1 MKKRVTALAVST
13 VSTVWAG
20 SASAQ
25 SSVTLYGVIDQGINF
40 TSNVANNVG
49 DGHSLTEMASGHV
62 QGSRWGLRGT
72 EDLGGGTKAIFQ
84 LENGFNAT
92 NGKAGQGSRM
102 FGRQAYVGVSSNQLG
117 TLTLGRQYDSVVD
130 YFAPTTANGN
140 WAGYQFAHP
149 LDNDNTDNSFR
160 LDNAIKYA
168 SPNVGGF
175 QFGGAYAFSNT
186 SSFADNRVYS
196 FGAKYT
202 NGGLKLGAGYMLGNH
217 VGTGE
222 VGALTASDASY
233 IARQMR
239 VFGAGINYTTGPA
252 TVGFAYSNSN
262 YSQPSGNGYGVSLAA
277 PGVTV
282 DAVKYHNFEVNGKYQ
297 ITPAFFLGGQYVL
310 SLLKYD
316 ASTGRA
322 EPRIHLVG
330 LMADYSFSK
339 RTDVYLQTSY
349 QHVAGGKTGSGLDN
363 GFVMGAQGPS
373 STSSQAVVRLA
384 LRHKF

>member
-1 MKKRVTALAVST
+1 MKKRFAVLT
-13 VSTVWAG
+13 VSTLSTAWAG
-20 SASAQ
+20 TANAQ

-40 TSNVANNVG
+40 TNNVG
-49 DGHSLTEMASGHV
+49 GHSLTEMASGHV
-62 QGSRWGLRGT
+62 QGSRWGLRGS
-72 EDLGGGTKAIFQ
+72 EDLGGGLKAIFQ
-84 LENGFNAT
+84 LENGFAADT
-92 NGKAGQGSRM
+92 GAPGQGRRM
-102 FGRQAYVGVSSNQLG
+102 FGRQAYVGLESNQYG
-117 TLTLGRQYDSVVD
+117 RLTLGRQYDSVVD
-130 YFAPTTANGN
+130 FFAPTTANGN

-160 LDNAIKYA
+160 LDNAIKYT
-168 SPNVGGF
+168 SPSFGGF
-175 QFGGAYAFSNT
+175 RFGGAYASSDTT
-186 SSFADNRVYS
+186 SFTDNRVYS
-196 FGAKYT
+196 FGASYT
-202 NGGLKLGAGYMLGNH
+202 NGGLTLGAGYMLGNRI
-217 VGTGE
+217 GKGE

-233 IARQMR
+233 IANQMR

-277 PGVTV
+277 PGATV
-282 DAVKYHNFEVNGKYQ
+282 DAIKYHNFEVNGKYQ

-310 SLLKYD
+310 SLMKYD

-349 QHVAGGKTGSGLDN
+349 QRVAGGKTGSQLDN

-373 STSSQAVVRLA
+373 STSGQMAVRLA